1 MEMKLEL
8 AKLSAA
14 KEKARAEG
22 KQAQSQSMFSPGS
35 GTGNGSG
42 GKSQVPLPGSTIT
55 SPTAVPPS
63 LNGAD
68 ALPVKSPANT
78 SRSLGSTSTN
88 AGDTAVAADRSGGG
102 LEMSLGLSLEVDHMS
117 QQQYPSPSSITG
129 GYPGLPFTN
138 IEQSNP
144 LQNRTSLLQPKYPSI
159 QQQLSRQ
166 YASHAQHQQ
175 QAYLPQRPPVQIP
188 PSQPQGASA
197 MGTPASISLGSMDL
211 ALPYEEFSLGGYDY
225 TMGSLPQQHTP
236 SQQQHLSLT
245 SQPYQSPAMHQHMQS
260 QAQMH
265 QQPQGQF
272 MEVVDIDHRGL
283 VLGLDGSHPTFD
295 MFSEPLLTFL
305 PPSEHQ
311 HPSSQEQAPHHQ
323 PTYYHTNG

>member
-22 KQAQSQSMFSPGS
+22 KQAQSQAKLSPGS
-35 GTGNGSG
+35 VTGNGSG

-68 ALPVKSPANT
+68 ASPIKSPAT
-78 SRSLGSTSTN
+78 ISRSLGSTSTN
-88 AGDTAVAADRSGGG
+88 AGDKAVAADRSGD
-102 LEMSLGLSLEVDHMS
+102 MSLGLSLEVDHMS
-117 QQQYPSPSSITG
+117 QQQYPSPSSRTG

-138 IEQSNP
+138 IEQSNS
-144 LQNRTSLLQPKYPSI
+144 LNSLLQPKYPSI

-166 YASHAQHQQ
+166 YAPHTQHQ
-175 QAYLPQRPPVQIP
+175 QAYLPQRPPVQLP

-197 MGTPASISLGSMDL
+197 MDTPASISLGSMDL
-211 ALPYEEFSLGGYDY
+211 ALPYEDFSLTSYDY
-225 TMGSLPQQHTP
+225 PMGSLPQQHTP

-245 SQPYQSPAMHQHMQS
+245 SQPYQSPAMHPHMQC
-260 QAQMH
+260 QPQMH

-272 MEVVDIDHRGL
+272 MEAHDIDHRGL
-283 VLGLDGSHPTFD
+283 VLGLDGSHPAFD
-295 MFSEPLLTFL
+295 MFSDPLLMMI
-305 PPSEHQ
+305 PPPEHQ

-323 PTYYHTNG
+323 PTYYHANG

>member
-14 KEKARAEG
+14 KEKARAEVQ
-22 KQAQSQSMFSPGS
+22 QAQSLAKSPPGS
-35 GTGNGSG
+35 ATGNWSG

-68 ALPVKSPANT
+68 AKSPANT
-78 SRSLGSTSTN
+78 SRSLGSTSTS
-88 AGDTAVAADRSGGG
+88 AGDTTVAADRSGGG
-102 LEMSLGLSLEVDHMS
+102 LEMSLGLSLDVDHMS
-117 QQQYPSPSSITG
+117 QQQYPSPSPRTG
-129 GYPGLPFTN
+129 GYACLPFPS
-138 IEQSNP
+138 IEQSNQ
-144 LQNRTSLLQPKYPSI
+144 LQSRNSLLQPKYASI

-166 YASHAQHQQ
+166 YAPHAQHQQ
-175 QAYLPQRPPVQIP
+175 AYLAQRSAVQIS
-188 PSQPQGASA
+188 PSQTQGASA
-197 MGTPASISLGSMDL
+197 MDTPASISLGSMDL
-211 ALPYEEFSLGGYDY
+211 TLPYEELSLSGYDY
-225 TMGSLPQQHTP
+225 PMNSLPQQHTP

-245 SQPYQSPAMHQHMQS
+245 GQPYQSPAMHQHMQI

-272 MEVVDIDHRGL
+272 MGGHDIDHRGL
-283 VLGLDGSHPTFD
+283 VLELDGSHSTFD
-295 MFSEPLLTFL
+295 MFSDPLMMIL

-323 PTYYHTNG
+323 STYYHSNG